1 MSSGEIGFILEPRV
15 MTSVGLSGLILGIGR
30 TWVDSVH
37 GSRVILHMI
46 KINRL
51 PGIDT
56 IDICRS

>member
-1 MSSGEIGFILEPRV
+1 

-30 TWVDSVH
+30 KWVDSVH

-56 IDICRS
+56 IDICGS